1 MSRFALFFFAGLAGV
16 MLAGCAGMGGN
27 EIQTVENEKQNPD
40 AVKVK
45 YLATVR
51 IAGYTD
57 GRNSGNPR
65 KLGIA
70 EAKVMGLS
78 GTDILLDRDATELVT
93 DSMRRR
99 LEDSGLQILAKNDAS
114 AMFELSGVVKEL
126 KYDVKARDYVS
137 IKLETTLKE
146 IASGKVVWAGE
157 VAQKNDRY
165 AGSMGNSKSDI
176 ADYLQQ
182 QLGVVTGKTTEAI
195 NSVLMATHPELFN
208 LTPGTKVIPGVT
220 VFVAPNG
227 AGSVAPDTSML
238 KPMFEPSAKQ
248 QTPGTVQTQGTLT
261 VRTEPA
267 RAKVYLDGV
276 YYGMSPLN
284 IESAVGIRTVEVKLK
299 GYKSASEK
307 VAVRAGA
314 LTEMEFQLE
323 K

>member
-1 MSRFALFFFAGLAGV
+1 MKRFALCLLAGV
-16 MLAGCAGMGGN
+16 AGILLAGCSALSGN
-27 EIQTVENEKQNPD
+27 EIHVSDSAKLNPD
-40 AVKVK
+40 SVKTR

-51 IAGYTD
+51 ITGYSD

-65 KLGIA
+65 KIGVA
-70 EAKVMGLS
+70 DARVVGLS
-78 GTDILLDRDATELVT
+78 GKDILLDRDATEVVA
-93 DSMRRR
+93 DSMRAR
-99 LEDSGLQILAKNDAS
+99 LEDSGLQILPKDDAS
-114 AMFELSGVVKEL
+114 AMYELSGVVKEL
-126 KYDVKARDYVS
+126 KYDVKARDYVD

-146 IASGKVVWAGE
+146 TRGGKVVWSGE

-182 QLGVVTGKTTEAI
+182 QLEVVTGKTTEAI
-195 NSVLMATHPELFN
+195 SSVLMATHPELFN
-208 LTPGTKVIPGVT
+208 LTPGTKAIPGVT

-248 QTPGTVQTQGTLT
+248 QAPGTVQSQGTLT

-267 RAKVYLDGV
+267 RAKVYLDGI

-284 IESAVGIRTVEVKLK
+284 IESAVGIRKVEVKLK
-299 GYKSASEK
+299 GYRSASEK

-314 LTEMEFQLE
+314 LTELEFQME